1 MNKKL
6 VVRQN
11 GYKDCGP
18 SCLLSIMRYYGLDAS
33 HEEVSYILKTDINGT
48 NAYNIINGSRTFGF
62 DGYGIHYSY
71 DEIINNEITF
81 PIICHVQINNML
93 HFIVVYKIK
102 KDKLIIMDPASS
114 INKIDKNY
122 FKKIYLNTSLVIYP
136 VKKIKKINSHTT
148 LLKLIKDYLKIEKYQ
163 IIKIIILSIFT
174 IILSIITN
182 YYSMINIDIILPNFN
197 YNKLIKISII
207 FLNIYII
214 RNIFNYYKNKYM
226 FEIENN
232 ILLNINNDIIRKY
245 FNLPYQFF
253 KTKSTGE
260 IISRLN
266 DISLFKTLFS
276 QTITNLASNS
286 LLIIISMIILLNLNS
301 KLFIINII
309 EIILYFIT
317 VFLFRNKFKLK
328 SEEIL
333 ISNGE
338 YEKTLTESIY
348 GYETNKN
355 LNLLNEVIKKIEIK
369 HIKNLKKI
377 KNYETL
383 SNRQLLIKEIIT
395 NISYLLTIT
404 LGILYVYNKTITLGE
419 LILYNTI
426 IYYFTE
432 PIKELLDIHPNL
444 TYMKNIFNR
453 INDIIIITEKKED
466 TKVKNIKNDIIITK
480 LSYKNGL
487 NKLFENINANIKY
500 GSKILVY
507 GKSGVGKSTIM
518 KILMKYIDDYEGEI
532 YFGKINLKDISQNNI
547 AHNITYIS
555 QNSYLNNDTLKN
567 NIIYERKIK
576 EEKYEKILEI
586 CNLKGLREDNILR
599 NNFMIEENGFNLSGG
614 ERQKIILARSLLKE
628 SNYIIMDEALS
639 EIGVYEEKEIIQ
651 KMFNY
656 LKNKTVIYIT
666 HKKEIM
672 ELFKEKIK
680 IERRKV
686 NVK

>member
-1 MNKKL
+1 M
-6 VVRQN
+6 
-11 GYKDCGP
+11 
-18 SCLLSIMRYYGLDAS
+18 
-33 HEEVSYILKTDINGT
+33 
-48 NAYNIINGSRTFGF
+48 
-62 DGYGIHYSY
+62 
-71 DEIINNEITF
+71 
-81 PIICHVQINNML
+81 
-93 HFIVVYKIK
+93 
-102 KDKLIIMDPASS
+102 
-114 INKIDKNY
+114 
-122 FKKIYLNTSLVIYP
+122 
-136 VKKIKKINSHTT
+136 
-148 LLKLIKDYLKIEKYQ
+148 
-163 IIKIIILSIFT
+163 
-174 IILSIITN
+174 
-182 YYSMINIDIILPNFN
+182 
-197 YNKLIKISII
+197 
-207 FLNIYII
+207 
-214 RNIFNYYKNKYM
+214 
-226 FEIENN
+226 
-232 ILLNINNDIIRKY
+232 
-245 FNLPYQFF
+245 
-253 KTKSTGE
+253 
-260 IISRLN
+260 
-266 DISLFKTLFS
+266 
-276 QTITNLASNS
+276 
-286 LLIIISMIILLNLNS
+286 
-301 KLFIINII
+301 
-309 EIILYFIT
+309 
-317 VFLFRNKFKLK
+317 
-328 SEEIL
+328 
-333 ISNGE
+333 
-338 YEKTLTESIY
+338 
-348 GYETNKN
+348 
-355 LNLLNEVIKKIEIK
+355 
-369 HIKNLKKI
+369 
-377 KNYETL
+377 
-383 SNRQLLIKEIIT
+383 
-395 NISYLLTIT
+395 
-404 LGILYVYNKTITLGE
+404 YVYNKTITLGE

-639 EIGVYEEKEIIQ
+639 EVGVYEEKEIIQ